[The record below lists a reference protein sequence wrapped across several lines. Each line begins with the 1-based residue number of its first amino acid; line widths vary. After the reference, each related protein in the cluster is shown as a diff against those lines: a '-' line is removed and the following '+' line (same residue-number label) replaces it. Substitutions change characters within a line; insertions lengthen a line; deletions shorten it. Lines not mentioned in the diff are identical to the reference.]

1 MKQLVKWA
9 KKVGDKMKK
18 YFYLFNY
25 PPEEHDLCT
34 LEFKYLF
41 HENYQQCFLTNK
53 DIDVNTSVFIKGK
66 IDIWAM
72 DKDFEKLKEK
82 VQKQK
87 HNYQEFK
94 IIYLKN
100 PISHPNYQETLDK
113 CKEISWFIDGSVNM
127 AKPLHTIALTKVN
140 DLWVIGYYHHGVP
153 SWKKYDDKPNTFSNS
168 LDIRLARTLINI
180 AGENDISKTIIDP
193 CCGMGTVVLEGLA
206 LGYSIKGFDISRDIS
221 WKARCNLNHFGFDG
235 MLITKDDINKHQ
247 GHYDV
252 AIIDIPYNL
261 YTPITYQEQCAII
274 QSARRL
280 CDKLVL
286 VSYEKMDQEIKE
298 ASFEIKDRILRKKTE
313 LVKFGRYIYVCY

>member
-1 MKQLVKWA
+1 MKQ
-9 KKVGDKMKK
+9 

-25 PPEEHDLCT
+25 PPEEYDLCA

-41 HENYQQCFLTNK
+41 HEEYQQCFITNK
-53 DIDVNTSVFIKGK
+53 DIDVNISVFMKGK
-66 IDIWAM
+66 IDIWAISSNF
-72 DKDFEKLKEK
+72 DDLKEEVK
-82 VQKQK
+82 RQN
-87 HNYQEFK
+87 HNYQDFK

-100 PISHPNYQETLDK
+100 PISHPDYQETLDK
-113 CKEISWFIDGSVNM
+113 CKDISWLIAGSV
-127 AKPLHTIALTKVN
+127 I
-140 DLWVIGYYHHGVP
+140 IGYYHHGVP

-180 AGENDISKTIIDP
+180 AGENDQTKTMIDP

-247 GHYDV
+247 GHYDI

-261 YTPITYQEQCAII
+261 YTPITYKEQCDII
-274 QSARRL
+274 NSARKL
-280 CDKLVL
+280 CNKLVL
-286 VSYEKMDQEIKE
+286 VSYEQMDQEIKQ
-298 ASFEIKDRILRKKTE
+298 AGFEIRNRILRKKTE
-313 LVKFGRYIYVCY
+313 FVKFGRYIYVCY

>member
-1 MKQLVKWA
+1 MGYWLLSSW
-9 KKVGDKMKK
+9 M
-18 YFYLFNY
+18 
-25 PPEEHDLCT
+25 
-34 LEFKYLF
+34 F
-41 HENYQQCFLTNK
+41 HL
-53 DIDVNTSVFIKGK
+53 GK
-66 IDIWAM
+66 SMMI
-72 DKDFEKLKEK
+72 
-82 VQKQK
+82 
-87 HNYQEFK
+87 
-94 IIYLKN
+94 N
-100 PISHPNYQETLDK
+100 PIP
-113 CKEISWFIDGSVNM
+113 
-127 AKPLHTIALTKVN
+127 
-140 DLWVIGYYHHGVP
+140 
-153 SWKKYDDKPNTFSNS
+153 FSNS

-313 LVKFGRYIYVCY
+313 LVKFGRYIYVWVIKKMYDFMSYIFLHKFCYLRSKNICINKENNLIFKIILETLINRRRKPNIILSMFF